1 MGINYAIHRENCVS
15 FNLVQEFIEIEAW
28 LLLTFFLC
36 LDNQSIS
43 VHSIFMYQKLQMF
56 EKCDSSNR
64 EKLTVSSFKSQQR
77 ITAKFELVF
86 VSTQENAFAFKK
98 TSLHAKKTQIS

>member
-1 MGINYAIHRENCVS
+1 MGINYAIRRENCVS
-15 FNLVQEFIEIEAW
+15 LNLVQEFIEIEAW

-64 EKLTVSSFKSQQR
+64 EKLMVSSFKFQQR

-86 VSTQENAFAFKK
+86 VSTQENASAFKK
-98 TSLHAKKTQIS
+98 ISLRAKKPR